1 MVPWAKVSRRER
13 GSSCSNWRGRKVE
26 EVPGKGREGLREGVK
41 GMAEFSIPKTAGQP
55 VQFEFN
61 TGEILFVL
69 GANGTGKSSLM
80 QRLNRE
86 HHQNARWISAHR
98 QNWFASEA
106 ISLSPQQKRQTENSI
121 RSTDTEPTSRWMDH
135 HAAQRANIAIYE
147 LVEAENVDARAI
159 ARAARADNSPL
170 VRELAQKDAPIE
182 VINELL
188 KASNLTIELSLHQ
201 DEQVMAAKSG
211 SAPFSIARLSDGER
225 NALLIAANVLT
236 AKPGTLILIDEPERH
251 LHRSIISPLLTQLF
265 KKRKD
270 CAFIVSTHDVLLPL
284 DNPNARTLLI
294 RACSYNGGNVAAWD
308 ADLVPSDAE
317 IDETLKAD
325 ILGSRKRIL
334 FVEGTGTGR
343 SLDQPFYSLIFP
355 EVSVV
360 AKSSCRD
367 VEHAVT
373 GVRSAANL
381 HWLKAFGI
389 VDSDGQQASG
399 IEQMKLRG
407 IYAVPAYSVE
417 ALYYHPDIQ
426 RRVGERHAAVTG
438 KNAQTLVADA
448 KNAAITALGSH
459 ADRMSR
465 KVAEKAIRARVI
477 QQIPNKA
484 AIEAGQP
491 VTIQIDIAAEVSTER
506 SRFDTQLATNNLDAL
521 IQRYPVR
528 ETPALSKIA
537 EALGFQDREQYES
550 AVLKLLLDDAT
561 AVTFIRSLFG
571 TLWADITAP

>member
-1 MVPWAKVSRRER
+1 
-13 GSSCSNWRGRKVE
+13 
-26 EVPGKGREGLREGVK
+26 
-41 GMAEFSIPKTAGQP
+41 MATFSIPKTAGQP
-55 VQFEFN
+55 LQFEFN

-80 QRLNRE
+80 QRFNRE
-86 HHQNARWISAHR
+86 HHRNARWISAHR
-98 QNWFASEA
+98 QNWFESEA
-106 ISLSPQQKRQTENSI
+106 ISLSPQQKRQTEGQINSY
-121 RSTDTEPTSRWMDH
+121 DTNPTSRWMDH
-135 HAAQRANIAIYE
+135 YAAQRANIAIYE

-159 ARAARADNSPL
+159 ARAARADNSTL
-170 VRELAQKDAPIE
+170 VSELAQKDAPIE

-188 KASNLTIELSLHQ
+188 KSSNLPIELSLHEN
-201 DEQVMAAKSG
+201 EQVMAAKSG
-211 SAPFSIARLSDGER
+211 GVPFSIARLSDGER

-236 AKPGTLILIDEPERH
+236 AKSGTLILIDEPERH
-251 LHRSIISPLLTQLF
+251 LHRSIISPLLTRLF

-270 CAFIVSTHDVLLPL
+270 CAFIISTHDVLLPL
-284 DNPNARTLLI
+284 DNPTARTLLI
-294 RACSYNGGNVAAWD
+294 RACTYNGDNVVAWD

-317 IDETLKAD
+317 IDEPLKAD
-325 ILGSRKRIL
+325 ILGSRKKIL

-343 SLDQPFYSLIFP
+343 SLDQPFYSLVFP
-355 EVSVV
+355 EVSVI

-373 GVRSAANL
+373 GIRSATNL

-389 VDSDGQQASG
+389 VDSDGQQAAD
-399 IEQMKLRG
+399 IEQLKQRG

-417 ALYYHPDIQ
+417 ALYYHPEIQ
-426 RRVGERHAAVTG
+426 RRVVERHAAVTG
-438 KNAQTLVADA
+438 KNPQTLLTEA
-448 KNAAITALGSH
+448 KSTALTALNQH

-465 KVAEKAIRARVI
+465 KVAGQTIRARVI
-477 QQIPNKA
+477 QQIPGKA

-491 VTIQIDIAAEVSTER
+491 VEIRIDIAAEVSTER
-506 SRFDTQLATNNLDAL
+506 SRFNTQLAANNLDAL

-550 AVLKLLLDDAT
+550 AVLKLLMDDAT
-561 AVTFIRSLFG
+561 VVTFVQSLFG
-571 TLWADITAP
+571 TLWTDINA

>member
-1 MVPWAKVSRRER
+1 
-13 GSSCSNWRGRKVE
+13 
-26 EVPGKGREGLREGVK
+26 
-41 GMAEFSIPKTAGQP
+41 MAQFSIPKIAGQP
-55 VQFEFN
+55 LQFEFN

-86 HHQNARWISAHR
+86 HHQNTRWISAHR
-98 QNWFASEA
+98 QSWFASDS
-106 ISLSPQQKRQTENSI
+106 INLSPHDKRQVEQSI
-121 RSTDTEPTSRWMDH
+121 RQHDVQLDARWKDH
-135 HAAQRANIAIYE
+135 NAAARANIAIYE
-147 LVEAENVDARAI
+147 LVEAENSDARAI
-159 ARAARADNSPL
+159 AKAARAENEQL
-170 VRELAQKDAPIE
+170 VKELAQKDAPID

-188 KASNLTIELSLHQ
+188 KSSNLPIELSLHQ

-211 SAPFSIARLSDGER
+211 STPFSIARLSDGER

-236 AKPGTLILIDEPERH
+236 AKSGTLILIDEPERH

-294 RACSYNGGNVAAWD
+294 RACSYNGGDVAAWD
-308 ADLVPSDAE
+308 ADLVPSEAE
-317 IDETLKAD
+317 VDEVLKAD

-343 SLDQPFYSLIFP
+343 SLDQPFYSLVFP
-355 EVSVV
+355 EVSVI
-360 AKSSCRD
+360 AKANCRD
-367 VEHAVT
+367 VEQAVT
-373 GVRSAANL
+373 GVRSAVNL

-389 VDSDGQQASG
+389 VDSDGQQTPE
-399 IEQMKLRG
+399 IEQLKQRG
-407 IYAVPAYSVE
+407 VYAVPAYSVE

-426 RRVGERHAAVTG
+426 RRVAERHAAVTG
-438 KNAQTLVADA
+438 KNAQTLLADA
-448 KNAAITALGSH
+448 KNSAIAALNQH

-491 VTIQIDIAAEVSTER
+491 VTIQIDIAAEVSAER
-506 SRFDTQLATNNLDAL
+506 TRFNAQLAANNLDAL

-528 ETPALSKIA
+528 ETPGLSKIA
-537 EALGFQDREQYES
+537 EALGFQGREQYES
-550 AVLKLLLDDAT
+550 AVLKLLMDDPA
-561 AVTFIRSLFG
+561 AVTFVRSLFG
-571 TLWADITAP
+571 TLWSDITAP